1 LTTLAKL
8 HHDAETREEDPSLA
22 AAATMD
28 ERRSNAAADE
38 RWRALIDE
46 YGRYLRRVVARLCP
60 KNLGLNFDDVE
71 QEARVRL
78 WKALR
83 DQRQIDDPA
92 SYLYRIAATA
102 TIDAVRRVRAR
113 REEPLEDDSDATRPA
128 DVFVHPRSSLESAT
142 GRSLLLQRIE
152 RVIEGVPLDRR
163 RLLRLHLEGFTTQE
177 IAELNGWTEPKARN
191 LLYRT
196 LGDLREKLR
205 ARGIQYEGD

>member
-1 LTTLAKL
+1 
-8 HHDAETREEDPSLA
+8 
-22 AAATMD
+22 MD
-28 ERRSNAAADE
+28 HRRSNAEADE

-46 YGRYLRRVVARLCP
+46 YGRYLRRVVTRLCP
-60 KNLGLNFDDVE
+60 ANLGLNFDDVE

-83 DQRQIDDPA
+83 DERKIDDPA

-113 REEPLEDDSDATRPA
+113 REDPLEDGTDEAPRA
-128 DVFVHPRSSLESAT
+128 EGLAHPGPSLERST

-152 RVIEGVPLDRR
+152 RVLEGVPPDRR

-177 IAELNGWTEPKARN
+177 IADLNGWTEPKARN
-191 LLYRT
+191 LVYRT
-196 LGDLREKLR
+196 LGDLRDKLR
-205 ARGIQYEGD
+205 AAGIQYEGD